1 MKRFISFVLLAASAA
16 MLTGIVSCKK
26 AEELKP
32 EEDLPTK
39 FQDDSFVELELSS
52 AEAEYTGSISIKNEN
67 GKAVTYTLNIMGQQD
82 LEDYYNSVYEADY
95 KVIPEGLYS
104 FPDGAAVTFASGET
118 EKSVAF
124 TIDTDGLFDKML
136 EEGEKTG
143 VIPEYALPVQLSDDE
158 GEIGSWLIYG
168 LKMKYNRLSF
178 TSGEEHINL
187 ENAETP
193 VEIKAS
199 IYSGTDPVANP
210 VAIEAD
216 LVLPEDSQTWLN
228 EYNAASGK
236 QYALLPATHYEVG
249 KLSGAVSEQGSKA
262 TLTLYRSKDG
272 SILPVGDYVL
282 PLKISAESLTDIV
295 IDPKPYVVTVTN
307 PSHVYE
313 SAEIDKTK
321 WRVIYASAESR
332 RDGSGGGE
340 GAGAESLIDGNI
352 DAPYTYED
360 VKSWVSPAYSMME
373 RLS

>member
-1 MKRFISFVLLAASAA
+1 MKRFISFVMLAASAA

-39 FQDDSFVELELSS
+39 FQDDSFVEVELSS

-193 VEIKAS
+193 VEIKANAVFS
-199 IYSGTDPVANP
+199 SQIGSYSGENTFTVTGCLQVVLKVTALVDLLVPSYGYPVIPPCQACQNCQ
-210 VAIEAD
+210 ACQGLAD
-216 LVLPEDSQTWLN
+216 LPLYPTASQLN
-228 EYNAASGK
+228 RY
-236 QYALLPATHYEVG
+236 
-249 KLSGAVSEQGSKA
+249 
-262 TLTLYRSKDG
+262 
-272 SILPVGDYVL
+272 
-282 PLKISAESLTDIV
+282 
-295 IDPKPYVVTVTN
+295 
-307 PSHVYE
+307 
-313 SAEIDKTK
+313 
-321 WRVIYASAESR
+321 
-332 RDGSGGGE
+332 
-340 GAGAESLIDGNI
+340 
-352 DAPYTYED
+352 
-360 VKSWVSPAYSMME
+360 
-373 RLS
+373 